1 MSILLLPVE
10 LVAQILSHLPDV
22 PSLSAAQR
30 TSPYLYYAF
39 RCFRVMIL
47 HQLSLRTVGD
57 DLFPEAMAVLR
68 AQRHAVNDETK
79 VNTVMGVYV
88 SWCRDGRSSL
98 RVSDVFW
105 RYDIGEAWRVH
116 YVHRA
121 VCFFADRYIR
131 DASRRAYQMQQQEQ
145 EQEQEQR
152 TNTTSAVMRMTMM
165 PTAHEVLR
173 VRRAFY
179 RVQLYS
185 DLFRSLDLACQA
197 EPTSSSSSPGTQ
209 NKTDRSHQTEG
220 FVRRFSALE
229 VEQMVSVCEFL
240 FRDIRDGKGPC
251 CEHELER
258 AMLTAVVYSLR

>member
-10 LVAQILSHLPDV
+10 LGAQILSHLPDV

-30 TSPYLYYAF
+30 ATSYLYYAF

-88 SWCRDGRSSL
+88 SWCRDGRRSL
-98 RVSDVFW
+98 RASDVFW
-105 RYDIGEAWRVH
+105 RYDVGEAWRVH
-116 YVHRA
+116 CVHRA

-131 DASRRAYQMQQQEQ
+131 DALRRAYQMQQQEQ
-145 EQEQEQR
+145 EHEQR
-152 TNTTSAVMRMTMM
+152 TNTTTAMMMTMTM
-165 PTAHEVLR
+165 TPTAHEVLR

-185 DLFRSLDLACQA
+185 DLFRSLDLACQM
-197 EPTSSSSSPGTQ
+197 ELTSSSSSPGTQ
-209 NKTDRSHQTEG
+209 NKTDRSYQMEG

-240 FRDIRDGKGPC
+240 FRDIRDGKEPRCG
-251 CEHELER
+251 H
-258 AMLTAVVYSLR
+258 